1 MLLLYED
8 FFFLPFLYLRFGV
21 YHVYGNLSDA
31 WFNEK
36 LPLQKS
42 TRISYGT
49 LDLLR
54 LKISRVKRFSDSLLR
69 RKMWGIR
76 NPWISRTFFF
86 LGRGSQEWEIS
97 FHFSGSRRDDRMK
110 RDVDTRYGNPSD
122 NPNVL
127 QAMRRMTSVDF
138 GRSGISFPHPPCIA
152 IDILGLISSMNVRE
166 SNVHSRIIWTF

>member
-1 MLLLYED
+1 MYMEICPMPDLTKNCLFRKAQEYPMVRLICY
-8 FFFLPFLYLRFGV
+8 
-21 YHVYGNLSDA
+21 A
-31 WFNEK
+31 WKFRGWNASVIRCYDEK
-36 LPLQKS
+36 CEESEIHEFQE
-42 TRISYGT
+42 R
-49 LDLLR
+49 
-54 LKISRVKRFSDSLLR
+54 
-69 RKMWGIR
+69 
-76 NPWISRTFFF
+76 FF